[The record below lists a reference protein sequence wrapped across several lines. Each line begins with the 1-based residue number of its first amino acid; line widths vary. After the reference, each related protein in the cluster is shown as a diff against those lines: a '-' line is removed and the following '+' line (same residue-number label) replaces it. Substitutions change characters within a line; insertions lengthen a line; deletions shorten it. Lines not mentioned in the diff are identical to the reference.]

1 MKAKA
6 AARKTAIKTPTTMP
20 IVTFVSF
27 TDVRLDNLVVG
38 CSSATY
44 RRLRA
49 WAKSAKSDN
58 VPGEEPDTGPV
69 RVWSRWGSGSGTQRT
84 GEAAWRARGVAGPGI
99 YMRQIFF

>member
-1 MKAKA
+1 MKANA

-27 TDVRLDNLVVG
+27 TDVRLDNPVVG
-38 CSSATY
+38 CSSAAY

-58 VPGEEPDTGPV
+58 VAERASDTGTD
-69 RVWSRWGSGSGTQRT
+69 RAWRRWGSATAGSGTQRT
-84 GEAAWRARGVAGPGI
+84 GEAAGRARGNAGPGI
-99 YMRQIFF
+99 YMR